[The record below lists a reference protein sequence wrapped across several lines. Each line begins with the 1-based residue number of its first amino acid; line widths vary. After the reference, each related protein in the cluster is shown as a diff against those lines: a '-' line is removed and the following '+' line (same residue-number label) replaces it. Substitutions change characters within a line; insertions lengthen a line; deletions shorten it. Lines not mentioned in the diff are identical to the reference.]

1 VELGTLYLVPTPIGN
16 PGDITLRAIE
26 VLRTV
31 GLIAAEDTRHART
44 LLQPLGI
51 DTRLVSYHDHNEESR
66 TGQLLDVLCDG
77 QHVALISDAGTP
89 MVNDP
94 GYRLTVAAIEAGVR
108 VVPLPGAS
116 APISA
121 LIGSGLPVHR
131 FCYAGFLPRK
141 AAARQAALR
150 SLARLDASLI
160 FFEAPHRLLEMVRD
174 LHAVLGDRRA
184 ALARSISKPDEQFL
198 RGTLAELAAELAGQQ
213 TVRGQYTVVVAGAE
227 PVTGSAERAEA
238 GRIAAVLLA
247 AGADP
252 RLTRTAVQEL
262 AGLARNEAYELVAE
276 LAGARTAAV
285 GQPPVPGR

>member
-1 VELGTLYLVPTPIGN
+1 MELGTLYLVPTPIGN

-26 VLRTV
+26 VLRAV
-31 GLIAAEDTRHART
+31 HLIAAEDTRHART
-44 LLQPLGI
+44 LLRPLDI

-66 TGQLLDVLCDG
+66 AGQLLTALLDG
-77 QHVALISDAGTP
+77 QDVALVSDAGTP

-94 GYRLTVAAIEAGVR
+94 GYRLVVAAIEAGVR

-121 LIGSGLPVHR
+121 LVGSGLPVHR

-150 SLARLDASLI
+150 ALAGLDASLI

-174 LHAVLGDRRA
+174 LHAVLGNRPA
-184 ALARSISKPDEQFL
+184 ALARSISKPDERFL
-198 RGTLAELAAELAGQQ
+198 RGTLAELAAELADLP

-227 PVTGSAERAEA
+227 PTELPSAGRAEA
-238 GRIAAVLLA
+238 GRIAAALLA
-247 AGADP
+247 NGADP
-252 RLTRTAVQEL
+252 RLTRAVVQEL
-262 AGLARNEAYELVAE
+262 TGLPRNQTYELVAE
-276 LAGARTAAV
+276 LAG
-285 GQPPVPGR
+285 GQPDRQVSHR

>member
-31 GLIAAEDTRHART
+31 DLIAAEDTRHART
-44 LLQPLGI
+44 LLQPLGVG
-51 DTRLVSYHDHNEESR
+51 TRLVSYHDHNEEAR
-66 TGQLLDVLCDG
+66 TGALLDALRAG

-94 GYRLTVAAIEAGVR
+94 GYRLLVAAIEAGVR

-141 AAARQAALR
+141 AAARQAALQ
-150 SLARLDASLI
+150 SLRDADATLI

-184 ALARSISKPDEQFL
+184 VLARSISKPDEQFL
-198 RGTLAELAAELAGQQ
+198 RGTLAELTAGLAGAE
-213 TVRGQYTVVVAGAE
+213 TVRGQYTVLVAGAD
-227 PVTGSAERAEA
+227 PAAGAGKHAEA
-238 GRIAAVLLA
+238 SRIAAVLLA
-247 AGADP
+247 NGADP
-252 RLTRTAVQEL
+252 RLTRSAVQEL
-262 AGLARNEAYELVAE
+262 TGLARNEVYDLVAG
-276 LAGARTAAV
+276 LTG
-285 GQPPVPGR
+285 GR